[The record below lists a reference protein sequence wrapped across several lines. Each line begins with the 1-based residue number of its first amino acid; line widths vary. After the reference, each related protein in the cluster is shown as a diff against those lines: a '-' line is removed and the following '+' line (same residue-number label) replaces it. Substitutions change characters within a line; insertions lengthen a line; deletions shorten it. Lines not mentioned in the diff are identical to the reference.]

1 MTRPINN
8 WVKAKSL
15 PIQHEKSDW
24 HIAAIERMV
33 MSQSTEEHGN
43 AIEQLEAAT
52 AEEKKQNRD
61 IMKKLIRSIYFL
73 FKHHIP
79 HTTTF
84 ESLISL
90 QIENGDIILKSHREK
105 CPHNA
110 TYESYTTIVEP
121 GA

>member
-1 MTRPINN
+1 
-8 WVKAKSL
+8 
-15 PIQHEKSDW
+15 
-24 HIAAIERMV
+24 MV

-43 AIEQLEAAT
+43 IMEELEAAT

-61 IMKKLIRSIYFL
+61 IMKKLIQSLYFL
-73 FKHHIP
+73 VKHYIP

-84 ESLISL
+84 ESLITL

-110 TYESYTTIVEP
+110 TYESYTTR
-121 GA
+121 GLYRLSRTRSYS